1 MLKTDVANSPCVSAA
16 EIWITLIGF
25 TLLYG
30 VLAAIAGIVFVKA
43 VKKGPIE
50 AGKAEDPG
58 QELAL
63 AY

>member
-1 MLKTDVANSPCVSAA
+1 VLIS
-16 EIWITLIGF
+16 LIGF

-30 VLAAIAGIVFVKA
+30 VLAAIAGRVFLHTA
-43 VKKGPIE
+43 RKGPV
-50 AGKAEDPG
+50 AEGTAEEPG

>member
-1 MLKTDVANSPCVSAA
+1 
-16 EIWITLIGF
+16 
-25 TLLYG
+25 
-30 VLAAIAGIVFVKA
+30 VKA
-43 VKKGPIE
+43 VRKGPVE